1 MPLETDLSDL
11 QLAVMRVLWKRR
23 EATAADVH
31 AALAHRDLAI
41 TTVSTIL
48 QRLERRGVV
57 AHRSE
62 GRLYI
67 YHAAITEPD
76 VRRSM
81 LGSLVESVF
90 SGDPAAVV
98 SQLLAAQDVSP
109 GDLDRMRKL
118 IDESRKRGGK
128 RRD

>member
-1 MPLETDLSDL
+1 MPLDADLSEL
-11 QLAVMRVLWKRR
+11 QLDVIRVLWKRR
-23 EATAADVH
+23 EASAAEVQ
-31 AALAHRDLAI
+31 AALEDRDLAI

-48 QRLERRGVV
+48 SRLERRGVV

-62 GRLYI
+62 GRLFI
-67 YHAAITEPD
+67 YRALVSEPD

-81 LGSLVESVF
+81 LGSLVDSLF

-98 SQLLAAQDVSP
+98 SQLLAARDLSA

-118 IDESRKRGGK
+118 IGESRTRGGK
-128 RRD
+128 RRG